1 MTKISQISLNILI
14 STLNTSIIIA
24 MFYYCNKL
32 KVKKH
37 VGYIDVW
44 WLYDDGGLTLLIPY
58 ILTMRKQYA
67 ECALRIFALAK
78 DSNNKEEETKY
89 KKYQL

>member
-1 MTKISQISLNILI
+1 MQNFNTLSISIVFLC
-14 STLNTSIIIA
+14 
-24 MFYYCNKL
+24 YCLYL

-67 ECALRIFALAK
+67 ECALRIFALAQ
-78 DSNNKEEETKY
+78 DANNKEEETKY
-89 KKYQL
+89 VKSEMEILIVIIIWK